1 MLLTNRFVYV
11 HEPKTGGSFVT
22 YVMTELHGGLT
33 DVRGLRI
40 INQTLRRRL
49 PTVSFHLDRLGS
61 SPTPPAPREAPYGA
75 LYRWNDHGTCR
86 EIPRTYRSRQ
96 ILATVRNPF
105 ETYVSEYLFGWWKRP
120 EYLPHYRRRVP
131 DFSRRYPTF
140 PDLTFAGYMT
150 LLHEAWALPE
160 SRDLYGPDGTGY
172 LTERFIRYYFR
183 AGDARHTGDMYPV
196 RFLRTAR
203 LNEDLQCFLLST
215 DYKPE
220 DVEFVKSLDY
230 VLPVG
235 GAEIGFADRAASHDW
250 ASRYTS
256 ELREIVRKKDELI
269 FDLFPEFDVPLQP
282 AR

>member
-1 MLLTNRFVYV
+1 MLLADRFVYV

-22 YVMTELHGGLT
+22 YVMTELHGGLA

-40 INQTLRRRL
+40 IHPALRRRL
-49 PTVSFHLDRLGS
+49 PTASFYLDRLGS
-61 SPTPPAPREAPYGA
+61 SATPPQPGGVTYGT

-96 ILATVRNPF
+96 IIATMRNPF

-120 EYLPHYRRRVP
+120 EYVPHYQRHVP
-131 DFSRRYPTF
+131 DFSRRYPSF
-140 PDLTFAGYMT
+140 PDLAFAEYLT

-160 SRDLYGPDGTGY
+160 SRDLYGPGGTGY
-172 LTERFIRYYFR
+172 LTERFIRFYFQ
-183 AGDARHTGDMYPV
+183 AGEPRDIGGMYPV

-203 LNEDLQCFLLST
+203 LNTDLVRVLLEM
-215 DYKPE
+215 DYKPA
-220 DVEFVKSLDY
+220 DVEFVESLDH

-235 GAEIGFADRAASHDW
+235 GAEVGFADRAASHDW
-250 ASRYTS
+250 ASLYTP
-256 ELREIVRKKDELI
+256 ELRDIIRTKDELI
-269 FDLFPEFDVPLQP
+269 FDLFPEFNEPLEP

>member
-22 YVMTELHGGLT
+22 YVMTELHGVLT
-33 DVRGLRI
+33 EVRGLRL

-49 PTVSFHLDRLGS
+49 PTASFYLDRLVS
-61 SPTPPAPREAPYGA
+61 SPTPPAPRGAPYGA

-120 EYLPHYRRRVP
+120 EYVPHYRRLVNE
-131 DFSRRYPTF
+131 FSRRYRSF
-140 PDLTFAGYMT
+140 PDLTFAEYLN

-160 SRDLYGPDGTGY
+160 SRDLHGPDGTGY
-172 LTERFIRYYFR
+172 LTERFVRFYFR
-183 AGDARHTGDMYPV
+183 SGDARDTGDMYPV
-196 RFLRTAR
+196 RFLRTAQ
-203 LNEDLQCFLLST
+203 LNEDLVRFLLET
-215 DYKPE
+215 DYGPA
-220 DVEFVKSLDY
+220 DVDFVRSLDH

-250 ASRYTS
+250 ASLYTP
-256 ELREIVRKKDELI
+256 EVWEIVRAKDKLI
-269 FDLFPEFDVPLQP
+269 FDLFPEFDVPFAP